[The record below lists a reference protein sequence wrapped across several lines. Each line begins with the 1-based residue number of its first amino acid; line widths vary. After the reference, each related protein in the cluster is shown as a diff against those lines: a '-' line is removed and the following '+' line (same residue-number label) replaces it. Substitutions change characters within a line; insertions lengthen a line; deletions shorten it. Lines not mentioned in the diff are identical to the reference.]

1 MYEDADGVR
10 KEEIEALGGGSNVFS
25 AGGGDGTVC
34 QWEVIPEGR
43 QVTPAG
49 GEEVPKQT
57 IEHDAEDIS

>member
-1 MYEDADGVR
+1 VRFSRDG
-10 KEEIEALGGGSNVFS
+10 ANVFT

-43 QVTPAG
+43 QVVPAG